1 MTGKVDDQIINKG
14 INVKLL
20 RDKASTKGFTEEF
33 VDSVFVW
40 VEDKNVKDY
49 VKSLTWKIYSCWL
62 QCVSGAAMWGAA
74 DKVCEMRTSKTL
86 AQVILAQLRVVE
98 DVIIGK

>member
-1 MTGKVDDQIINKG
+1 
-14 INVKLL
+14 
-20 RDKASTKGFTEEF
+20 
-33 VDSVFVW
+33 
-40 VEDKNVKDY
+40 
-49 VKSLTWKIYSCWL
+49 
-62 QCVSGAAMWGAA
+62 MWGAA

>member
-33 VDSVFVW
+33 VDSVFV
-40 VEDKNVKDY
+40 
-49 VKSLTWKIYSCWL
+49 
-62 QCVSGAAMWGAA
+62 
-74 DKVCEMRTSKTL
+74 
-86 AQVILAQLRVVE
+86 
-98 DVIIGK
+98 